1 MFDAVGAK
9 KIVVKV
15 GSSTLTHKN
24 GKLNFARIDL
34 LVRTLSDLKGSGKE
48 VILVS
53 SGAIAV
59 GVSRLGLSKKPSEM
73 RQKQAA
79 AAIGQCELM
88 YLYDKLFREYGHI
101 TAQVLLTK
109 DIINDKERKTNVINT
124 FQTLLDYEAVPIV
137 NENDTVSYEE
147 IEFGDNDTLAAI
159 VAVLVDAD
167 LLILLSDI
175 DGLYDKN
182 PRQFK
187 NATLIPVVSEIN
199 DEIRSLGG
207 APGSDMGTGGMST
220 KITSGEIA
228 TSHGIDMIIA
238 NGENPSIL
246 YDIFKGKPVGT
257 VFLSNRHRSC

>member
-1 MFDAVGAK
+1 MKAK
-9 KIVVKV
+9 RVVVKV
-15 GSSTLTHKN
+15 GSSTLTHEN
-24 GKLNFARIDL
+24 GKLNFARVDL
-34 LVRTLSDLKGSGKE
+34 LARTLSDLKSSGKE

-59 GVSRLGLSKKPSEM
+59 GVSRLGLPERPREM

-88 YLYDKLFREYGHI
+88 YIYDKLFREYGHI

-109 DIINDKERKTNVINT
+109 DIINDEERKNNVINT
-124 FQTLLDYEAVPIV
+124 FKTLLDYGVIPIV

-167 LLILLSDI
+167 ILILLSDI

-182 PRQFK
+182 PHTYDD
-187 NATLIPVVSEIN
+187 ATLIPVVYEID

-207 APGSDMGTGGMST
+207 GAGSSMGTGGMST
-220 KITSGEIA
+220 KIASGEIA
-228 TSHGIDMIIA
+228 NSHGIDMIIA
-238 NGENPSIL
+238 NGENPAVL

-257 VFLSNRHRSC
+257 MFLSNRHGSPR